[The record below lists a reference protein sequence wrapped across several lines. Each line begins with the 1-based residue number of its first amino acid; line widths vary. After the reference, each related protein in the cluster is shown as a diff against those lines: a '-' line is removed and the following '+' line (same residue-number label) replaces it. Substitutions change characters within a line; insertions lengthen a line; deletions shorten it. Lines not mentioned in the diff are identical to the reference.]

1 MGFTPPC
8 CSHGQRSAVHPHVRG
23 VYGLLKGG
31 LVIPIP
37 THVGFTIPNGH
48 AGCGKTGPSPHAW
61 GLRGIQ
67 ARRHP
72 PLRFI
77 PTCVGFTFVPASE
90 PLMVP
95 VHPHI
100 RGVYAQGDDYGLQK
114 YGPSP
119 HTWGLRSISAVGIL
133 KNRSIPTY
141 VGFTGVALAID
152 HWISGPSPHTWGLL
166 PVEPRGRPGQRSI
179 PTYVGFTWWGQ
190 SG

>member
-100 RGVYAQGDDYGLQK
+100 RGVYGGGGAGRQDI
-114 YGPSP
+114 
-119 HTWGLRSISAVGIL
+119 H
-133 KNRSIPTY
+133 RSIPTY
-141 VGFTGVALAID
+141 VGFTTTERPPRESGSVHPHIRGVYSTSPLVTCINV
-152 HWISGPSPHTWGLL
+152 GPSPHTWGL
-166 PVEPRGRPGQRSI
+166 Q
-179 PTYVGFTWWGQ
+179 
-190 SG
+190 

>member
-1 MGFTPPC
+1 MDNVYL
-8 CSHGQRSAVHPHVRG
+8 HGQRSAVHPHVRG

-77 PTCVGFTFVPASE
+77 PTCVGFTLVPAAE

-100 RGVYAQGDDYGLQK
+100 RGVYGRVCADLQEFPRSIPT
-114 YGPSP
+114 YVGFTVEVEPAARTSTGPSP
-119 HTWGLRSISAVGIL
+119 HTWGLRLRSAHHAKAV
-133 KNRSIPTY
+133 RSIPTY
-141 VGFTGVALAID
+141 VGFTL
-152 HWISGPSPHTWGLL
+152 H
-166 PVEPRGRPGQRSI
+166 PRL
-179 PTYVGFTWWGQ
+179 
-190 SG
+190 

>member
-100 RGVYAQGDDYGLQK
+100 RGVYGGGGAGRQDI
-114 YGPSP
+114 
-119 HTWGLRSISAVGIL
+119 H
-133 KNRSIPTY
+133 RSIPTY
-141 VGFTGVALAID
+141 VGFTIESSELEQG
-152 HWISGPSPHTWGLL
+152 SNGPSPHTWGLL
-166 PVEPRGRPGQRSI
+166 SNVLQVKCPSRSI
-179 PTYVGFTWWGQ
+179 PTYVGFTKER
-190 SG
+190 SKCIK